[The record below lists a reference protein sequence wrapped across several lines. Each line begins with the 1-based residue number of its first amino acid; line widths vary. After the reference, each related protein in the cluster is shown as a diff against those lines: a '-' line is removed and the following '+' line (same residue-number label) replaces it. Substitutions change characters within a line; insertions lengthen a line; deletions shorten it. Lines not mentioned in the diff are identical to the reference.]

1 MGTYESEGPK
11 IEETRGCTT
20 LCCTKQVCFDYVTAH
35 QLRNSLHFINILLF
49 QGNTGLVCVQKVQ
62 KILIFEV
69 FPSTEL
75 RNSVPRFRKLTEFT
89 LHNHIQMV
97 DIINDR
103 LAVATDKFIAFY
115 NLYDSKRYEVISI
128 T

>member
-1 MGTYESEGPK
+1 M
-11 IEETRGCTT
+11 
-20 LCCTKQVCFDYVTAH
+20 
-35 QLRNSLHFINILLF
+35 
-49 QGNTGLVCVQKVQ
+49 VCVQKVQ

-115 NLYDSKRYEVISI
+115 NLYDSKRYDVISHYCYVMFFHQFYYVMNIFCFVIETFMLFSFTLYLLYNSSLQLRNCKNDRVMDI